1 MDMSKVK
8 DGNYYV
14 VQSFMVKD
22 LKLKGLELACYA
34 IIYGF
39 SQAEGQVFNGSLQ
52 YLSDW
57 TCASK
62 QAVMTALK
70 KLVEKNLLTKN
81 DKYINGVKFV
91 EYSATDLTTI
101 QETCIRES
109 NKVEGGIQESCIPP
123 IKETLPN
130 NISYKKENNTT
141 NNKELINKQSSAVAP
156 NKYTNILIRNFYI
169 EETEPFI
176 DQFNYLL
183 QTLVDI
189 NGEELVNRC
198 ITYFLQCWTG
208 YDENGKPILNKFG
221 YFKTAIE
228 NGIKKLSPENQAKL
242 EDWLNEPEIDYF
254 SLPSDLPF

>member
-70 KLVEKNLLTKN
+70 KLVDKQLLTKN
-81 DKYINGVKFV
+81 DKFVNNVKFV

-101 QETCIRES
+101 QENCMGDS
-109 NKVEGGIQESCIPP
+109 NKIEGGIQETYIPP
-123 IKETLPN
+123 IQETLPN
-130 NISYKKENNTT
+130 NTTDNIVNNKVNNTT
-141 NNKELINKQSSAVAP
+141 LINKENSACAP
-156 NKYTNILIRNFYI
+156 NKFTNILIRNFYL

-176 DQFNYLL
+176 DQFNYLFDG
-183 QTLVDI
+183 LVI
-189 NGEELVNRC
+189 KYGEELVNRC
-198 ITYFLQCWTG
+198 ITYFLNCWTG

-221 YFKTAIE
+221 YFKSSIE
-228 NGIKKLSPENQAKL
+228 NELNKISNQNVPQGSGT
-242 EDWLNEPEIDYF
+242 WLDTKSDNELF
-254 SLPSDLPF
+254 